1 MPLNQDQPQST
12 NSFQYDFLFAS
23 IVQQVWKRR
32 KLIVMFVV
40 MTTFF
45 AAGIILFVPNKY
57 VAEVTILPELEKN
70 KLMGF
75 SGISDLAGLTGL
87 NVGDA
92 PVAKLYPMII
102 KSARILDE
110 VIYKKYKTS
119 SLSDSVSLVQFWNIN
134 NGTEDEKFENALK
147 HLQAAMEIEF
157 DSRLGTM
164 RMKVEMEEPK
174 LAADVANSIT
184 AELDLYT
191 RIKRRTSVT
200 AQREFIEQRLAEVT
214 QTLRVAEDSIKNFR
228 EKNRRIIDSPQ
239 LIIEQGRLERA
250 LQINSTVF
258 IELKKQ
264 IEIAKIEEI
273 KNIPVINILDAAR
286 VPVQK
291 SSPNRRSVVSI
302 AFFLSLVV
310 AVMAASLENWIVGL
324 LKAFNGILANL
335 GFFTS
340 NKENKF

>member
-12 NSFQYDFLFAS
+12 NSFQFEFTFAS

-32 KLIVMFVV
+32 KQIVLFVF
-40 MTTFF
+40 MATFF
-45 AAGIILFVPNKY
+45 AAGIILFVPDKY
-57 VAEVTILPELEKN
+57 IAEVTILPELEKN
-70 KLMGF
+70 RLMGF
-75 SGISDLAGLTGL
+75 SGVSDLAGLNGL
-87 NVGDA
+87 NIGDA

-102 KSARILDE
+102 KSARILKE
-110 VIYKKYKTS
+110 VLYKKYKTS

-134 NGTEDEKFENALK
+134 KGTEDEKFEKALK
-147 HLQAAMEIEF
+147 HLQTVTEIDF

-184 AELDLYT
+184 NELDLYT
-191 RIKRRTSVT
+191 RTKRRTSVT
-200 AQREFIEQRLAEVT
+200 AQREFIEQRLREVA
-214 QTLRVAEDSIKNFR
+214 QTLRVAEDSIKSFR

-258 IELKKQ
+258 VELKKQ

-273 KNIPVINILDAAR
+273 KNIPIINILDEAR

-310 AVMAASLENWIVGL
+310 ALAVASFENWVVGL
-324 LKAFNGILANL
+324 LKIFSGIVANL
-335 GFFTS
+335 GFFAS
-340 NKENKF
+340 NKNNKS

>member
-1 MPLNQDQPQST
+1 MNQDQPQST